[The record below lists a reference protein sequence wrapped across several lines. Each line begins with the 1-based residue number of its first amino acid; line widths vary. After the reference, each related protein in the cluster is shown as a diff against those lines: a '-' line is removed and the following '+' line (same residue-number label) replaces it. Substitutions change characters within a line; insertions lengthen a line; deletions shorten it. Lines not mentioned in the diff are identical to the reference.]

1 MSIKGNSCQTIPK
14 EKAQIKNHKLP
25 VVVFENLGA
34 CTGCLPNAGIRRV
47 NQADIRAVV
56 AAHLD
61 RCPNR
66 DNTNDNGVD
75 HRKQE
80 EDTRQSIRHDKMIKE
95 DLEKLTLIIQDKN
108 INDWRYEILDMA
120 SAISSGRKYSKEQ
133 YEHVIDIYG
142 RYEDLLKSLGRT
154 NGQVDVSMEVI
165 MESYKEKLK
174 NGF

>member
-1 MSIKGNSCQTIPK
+1 MTEALQQLSKYNFLSILILIFLLMSIVITATTLIGKFSEIVGKPVKWIRKKNEDHELLIKT
-14 EKAQIKNHKLP
+14 AQGLNEL
-25 VVVFENLGA
+25 
-34 CTGCLPNAGIRRV
+34 RV
-47 NQADIRAVV
+47 
-56 AAHLD
+56 
-61 RCPNR
+61 
-66 DNTNDNGVD
+66 
-75 HRKQE
+75 KQE
-80 EDTRQSIRHDKMIKE
+80 EDTKQSIRHDKMIKE

-120 SAISSGRKYSKEQ
+120 SAISSGRRYSKEQ

>member
-1 MSIKGNSCQTIPK
+1 MTEALQQLSQYNFLSVLILIFLLMS
-14 EKAQIKNHKLP
+14 
-25 VVVFENLGA
+25 
-34 CTGCLPNAGIRRV
+34 
-47 NQADIRAVV
+47 AVV
-56 AAHLD
+56 TAVMLIGKFSEIIK
-61 RCPNR
+61 RPVSWVRKKNE
-66 DNTNDNGVD
+66 D
-75 HRKQE
+75 HELLIKTAQGLNELRAKQD
-80 EDTRQSIRHDKMIKE
+80 EDTKQSIRHDKMIKE

-133 YEHVIDIYG
+133 YDHVIDIHG

-154 NGQVDVSMEVI
+154 NGQVDASMEVI

>member
-1 MSIKGNSCQTIPK
+1 MTEALQQLSQYNFLSILILIFLLMSAIVTAVTLIGKFSEIIKRPVSWVRKKNEDHELLIKT
-14 EKAQIKNHKLP
+14 AQSL
-25 VVVFENLGA
+25 
-34 CTGCLPNAGIRRV
+34 NALRV
-47 NQADIRAVV
+47 
-56 AAHLD
+56 
-61 RCPNR
+61 
-66 DNTNDNGVD
+66 
-75 HRKQE
+75 KQD
-80 EDTRQSIRHDKMIKE
+80 EDTKQSIRHDKMIKE

-142 RYEDLLKSLGRT
+142 RYEDLVKSLGRT

>member
-1 MSIKGNSCQTIPK
+1 MIEALQQLSKYNFLSILILIFLLMSIVITATTLIGKFSEIVGKPVKWIRKKNEDHELLIKT
-14 EKAQIKNHKLP
+14 AQGLNEL
-25 VVVFENLGA
+25 
-34 CTGCLPNAGIRRV
+34 RV
-47 NQADIRAVV
+47 
-56 AAHLD
+56 
-61 RCPNR
+61 
-66 DNTNDNGVD
+66 
-75 HRKQE
+75 KQE
-80 EDTRQSIRHDKMIKE
+80 EDTKQSIRHDKMIKE

-120 SAISSGRKYSKEQ
+120 SAISSGRRYSKEQ

>member
-1 MSIKGNSCQTIPK
+1 MEQIEQFMSINFSSFFILCFIFMSGVVGIFTLIGKFSEIIKRPVSWVRKKNEDHELLIKT
-14 EKAQIKNHKLP
+14 AQSLNEL
-25 VVVFENLGA
+25 
-34 CTGCLPNAGIRRV
+34 RV
-47 NQADIRAVV
+47 
-56 AAHLD
+56 
-61 RCPNR
+61 
-66 DNTNDNGVD
+66 
-75 HRKQE
+75 KQE
-80 EDTRQSIRHDKMIKE
+80 EDTKQSIRHDRMIKE